1 MSENDDKS
9 PPEEIDLE
17 ELEWDDA
24 LADWE
29 TELDDSAEAKAPPL
43 PQGSGEPSR
52 ALYRPPS
59 PDEKFAQRAPRAP
72 VAPKPSPKP
81 VDLADF
87 PSFDEEDDEEMEST
101 RIASIPQEL
110 INSLV
115 EKSDEA
121 RGSMPTKPP
130 PPLPTSGR
138 KPGPG
143 ASAPD
148 ASAAKPAPS
157 KPAKVAPPVDL
168 DLDGLLEGLDQ
179 ETRAYPDAVRAT
191 PAPRRPSTPAPERPL
206 GASDAEADF
215 FGSAPPPP
223 ATPEEAFFGEAAL
236 DADAGEHR
244 SKAADET
251 FDPFAPADEAP
262 GAQAPADEG
271 VVSSFGD
278 DAGASDAGD
287 DADEDAR
294 DDARDD
300 AFTPPR
306 TRMAD
311 LSGLA
316 KASAEDRAEADDTSD
331 ADRGSRPTRPP
342 VPGLPG
348 AEAGSKPAF
357 RPPSI
362 PKPSLLKP
370 RAPKLGI
377 PKPGGAAKGRIPKP
391 GIPKPGIP
399 RPGIP
404 KPGGIPRPGAGLPK
418 PALPRPGIP
427 KPKLPRPG
435 ASLPKPPFPIG
446 APGDEAEEASAAE
459 ALDAGDRPTPVPGGP
474 AAAEPTAREAG
485 DRPTPVPGEPSPE
498 APAEEAAEAVEIGDR
513 PTPVPSS
520 EAPAKPAKPTGP
532 RGPAFAS
539 AELDLGLAELDA
551 LLESEVPPPPLPT
564 EDAPVEAAPREPAID
579 DAPEL
584 AVESEDEPPSDAE
597 ASEDALVAEVEAP
610 ADGERDEDGDEPE
623 LAVAEEDAEE
633 DEEDELVIEAG
644 EVDDEDWAEIAETA
658 EIDDEEW
665 AEIEAAEAAQ
675 EEVVVEAEPD
685 RGALAARRSV
695 RSRKPRQ
702 ESFPMV
708 GSGPDA
714 LRLRVRLL
722 RDLAESKQ
730 GAVRARLLVGAA
742 ELAEQL
748 GEVEDARA
756 AYRAALEADPQDV
769 VATRALRR
777 DAVQRGAWEELA
789 TLFEAEAKLP
799 LGAWERAHAWTGL
812 AELRLGRLK
821 DVAGA
826 EAAAR
831 LALEAQPASVTAA
844 LLLAEARWRLG
855 KTAEAVEA
863 FAGARDVW
871 DDPDARAALAVEEA
885 RVKER
890 AGDEAGAREIFAWAN
905 EVDPEAL
912 DAWFGRA
919 RTGSRADADPR
930 GTVEALATLA
940 AYCGGALGEAVLTRA
955 SRVATRL
962 ARDPQLGVRL
972 LGQATGVV
980 PLQARAEAAAATG
993 DAELEQRA
1001 LEAWAGAAGGTDRA
1015 LALVRMAEVKA
1026 AAGDLDGADAALR
1039 DAALADGS
1047 LGTIRVVREVIA
1059 RRSGDVSRLVDA
1071 TQAGG
1076 ALASAA
1082 RVARDRSAV
1091 SRERELL
1098 EQASQDG
1105 VALVSVDVL
1114 TLDAAANEN
1123 DDAALDLSLRRQA
1136 DRVPPEQRAGSLL
1149 ALTDRAIARQ
1159 DLTAAEALLEEARQA
1174 AAGDP
1179 LALRPLGRLAL
1190 QRDPTVAAALWMEEA
1205 SVSDGTRSAFCATQA
1220 GRILAASGGDA
1231 LGAFRRALDA
1241 VAGYGPAAWA
1251 LKPHAIDMGDPL
1263 TLGEAHEQLAEGA
1276 VDPTDAASHL
1286 VRGALLRADADPSG
1300 AGALLDR
1307 ARQLAP
1313 GDAVLQSLLMRLAGS
1328 TSPAERA
1335 AMLKESAASAPAEL
1349 ARVYRLQAAA
1359 AFEDAG
1365 DPAAAAAELTAVA
1378 AEHEDDPIVRVAL
1391 DRVQIASGAV
1401 ARVAERRFA
1410 AVKQAESDDARVFA
1424 LEQLAELDL
1433 LERKDPASAVLSLQS
1448 ILETAPGHLPSLR
1461 ALYRYFAEHGRLED
1475 LGRVVEALALHVQ
1488 EGADVSAHLRLAR
1501 RLAHADPEAA
1511 GESADEILVSAGARA
1526 ELDLWLAPRV
1536 LAAARERGDIKLAR
1550 SAATALAAALSS
1562 ADERASARV
1571 RAAELT
1577 KDPETKE
1584 ATLREAVQASPKH
1597 PAAAE
1602 ALARH
1607 CVERGDDAAA
1617 AEALEAAAKA
1627 TEVRVRAAA
1636 LLDEAAKLWEGLN
1649 DSKRARAALELASER
1664 DVTHGD
1670 IFARLQ
1676 SMLQVD
1682 GDQERLADLYGAR
1695 LAAGGEP
1702 DELVSLYLEQASLR
1716 TAISDSAGAKASLRS
1731 ALGIEPERIEALR
1744 DLAQLCLDDEDWRGA
1759 AEVLIRIARIRKE
1772 REELRWVFFTLGD
1785 IYDQHMPDPR
1795 RAEAAFRRVLKLLP
1809 RDVPA
1814 MERLAKLYE
1823 REGQLENAAQM
1834 LAQLAQLDVDPDS
1847 NRGHRL
1853 QLAAV
1858 HERLGD
1864 ARKAEQ
1870 VLEEARKNAPTDL
1883 GVLKGL
1889 ADFYERQGA
1898 SNALAMHLGRAVND
1912 YRHALEADL
1921 ADAAAWPGLV
1931 EVLQWREQTDAAACA
1946 ASAAQA
1952 IGVMDV
1958 EMSKLVDARGAA
1970 QGVGQAA
1977 AKSDLDELLA
1987 PSALNAPTRAV
1998 FKLAGDALEK
2008 ALPFDVAAYR
2018 AQKVDG
2024 RDTSIRPLANEVSR
2038 WFGFGTYELY
2048 VTSAAPRVCVP
2059 VHSNPCTLLIGSEL
2073 IGITDDREKL
2083 FVLARAFRIAKA
2095 QLSVVVRAQP
2105 HEVNALLGGLVQSY
2119 DPHHSPAGVDPAHV
2133 AEAARRV
2140 TKHINRKARDELGP
2154 LVYEMAGRPGH
2165 DPSGL
2170 AMAASEW
2177 GNRVGLLASGS
2188 APAGISALAK
2198 LSGEREL
2205 PTDTASRLAL
2215 VTRFPEA
2222 SALLEF
2228 AISDAHFE
2236 ARRRSGIG

>member
-9 PPEEIDLE
+9 PGEIELD

-43 PQGSGEPSR
+43 PQTSEPSR

-59 PDEKFAQRAPRAP
+59 PDDTFAKRSPRAP
-72 VAPKPSPKP
+72 APPPPKP
-81 VDLADF
+81 VNLDDF
-87 PSFDEEDDEEMEST
+87 PGLDEEDDEEMEST

-115 EKSDEA
+115 GKDAADEE
-121 RGSMPTKPP
+121 RGAQPTKPP
-130 PPLPTSGR
+130 PPLPISGR
-138 KPGPG
+138 KPAGR
-143 ASAPD
+143 APERE
-148 ASAAKPAPS
+148 PAPARAA
-157 KPAKVAPPVDL
+157 PPPVDL
-168 DLDGLLEGLDQ
+168 DLDGLLDGLDE
-179 ETRAYPDAVRAT
+179 ETRAYPSDVRAPT
-191 PAPRRPSTPAPERPL
+191 PRRPSTPAPERPL
-206 GASDAEADF
+206 AGTDAEAEF

-223 ATPEEAFFGEAAL
+223 ATPEEAFFGEPAL
-236 DADAGEHR
+236 EKDAEEG
-244 SKAADET
+244 
-251 FDPFAPADEAP
+251 FDPFGAP
-262 GAQAPADEG
+262 GDGQDFDEG
-271 VVSSFGD
+271 
-278 DAGASDAGD
+278 AARTRM
-287 DADEDAR
+287 ADLSEVAR
-294 DDARDD
+294 QSAPPEEPQE
-300 AFTPPR
+300 ANEEAEEEPEPR

-311 LSGLA
+311 LSA
-316 KASAEDRAEADDTSD
+316 IAEEAEADAGERPTKPPAAG
-331 ADRGSRPTRPP
+331 ADEAGTRPTRPP
-342 VPGLPG
+342 
-348 AEAGSKPAF
+348 EAGAAGAAKPAF
-357 RPPSI
+357 RAPSI

-370 RAPKLGI
+370 RI
-377 PKPGGAAKGRIPKP
+377 PKPGLTKP
-391 GIPKPGIP
+391 GAKPTIPKPGIP
-399 RPGIP
+399 RPGGIP
-404 KPGGIPRPGAGLPK
+404 KPKGIPRPGGFPKPGLPPK
-418 PALPRPGIP
+418 LPTPGKLGLPRPGQP
-427 KPKLPRPG
+427 K
-435 ASLPKPPFPIG
+435 KPAIAPP
-446 APGDEAEEASAAE
+446 APPPTPPGDLPSELTAEETEPATPERVTPLPAAGLPAAGLPAAGLPAAE
-459 ALDAGDRPTPVPGGP
+459 PVPPPLPTAEAPTAERPTPVPE
-474 AAAEPTAREAG
+474 AEPTPAAK
-485 DRPTPVPGEPSPE
+485 DD
-498 APAEEAAEAVEIGDR
+498 AAKDDAEEEEIAAAQTP
-513 PTPVPSS
+513 PT
-520 EAPAKPAKPTGP
+520 PTGP
-532 RGPAFAS
+532 RKPAFES
-539 AELDLGLAELDA
+539 AELDMGLAELDA
-551 LLESEVPPPPLPT
+551 LIESEIPPPPLPS
-564 EDAPVEAAPREPAID
+564 D
-579 DAPEL
+579 DA
-584 AVESEDEPPSDAE
+584 
-597 ASEDALVAEVEAP
+597 VEAP
-610 ADGERDEDGDEPE
+610 AVEAPELELGEPPQDEPE
-623 LAVAEEDAEE
+623 DDEPAIAVAETEEEE
-633 DEEDELVIEAG
+633 DDEPAIAVAEADDDEDELVVESG
-644 EVDDEDWAEIAETA
+644 EVDDEEWAELAEA
-658 EIDDEEW
+658 GELDDEEW
-665 AEIEAAEAAQ
+665 AEIEAAEAAEQ
-675 EEVVVEAEPD
+675 EAAAAAPD

-708 GSGPDA
+708 GDGPEA
-714 LRLRVRLL
+714 MRLRMRLL
-722 RDLAESKQ
+722 RDLAESKE
-730 GAVRARLLVGAA
+730 GPVRARLLVGAA

-748 GEVEDARA
+748 GEGEDARDG
-756 AYRAALEADPQDV
+756 YRAALEADPSDV
-769 VATRALRR
+769 VALRALRR
-777 DAVQRGAWEELA
+777 DAVLREAWDEVA
-789 TLFEAEAKLP
+789 ASFEKEAALP
-799 LGAWERAHAWTGL
+799 LSAWERALAWTGL
-812 AELRLGRLK
+812 AELKLGRLE
-821 DVAGA
+821 DPEGA
-826 EAAAR
+826 EAAASK
-831 LALEAQPASVTAA
+831 ALEAQPLSVTATI
-844 LLLAEARWRLG
+844 LLAEARWRQG
-855 KTAEAVEA
+855 KTREAVQP
-863 FAGARDVW
+863 FAAARDVW
-871 DDPDARAALAVEEA
+871 DDPDGRAALAVEEA
-885 RVKER
+885 RALER

-919 RTGSRADADPR
+919 RAGSRADSDPR

-940 AYCGGALGEAVLTRA
+940 AYCGGSLGEAVLTRA

-962 ARDPQLGVRL
+962 ANDPQLGVRL

-980 PLQARAEAAAATG
+980 PLQARADAAAATG
-993 DAELEQRA
+993 DRELEREA
-1001 LEAWAGAAGGTDRA
+1001 LEAWSGAAGGTDRA

-1071 TQAGG
+1071 TQSGG

-1082 RVARDRSAV
+1082 RVARDRGAV
-1091 SRERELL
+1091 ARERELL
-1098 EQASQDG
+1098 AQASQDG

-1114 TLDAAANEN
+1114 TLDAAANDG
-1123 DDAALDLSLRRQA
+1123 DDAAIDLGLRRQA

-1149 ALTDRAIARQ
+1149 ALTERAVGRE
-1159 DLTAAEALLEEARQA
+1159 DLEAAYALLEEARQVA
-1174 AAGDP
+1174 SGDP

-1190 QRDPTVAAALWMEEA
+1190 QRDATAAAALWMEEA
-1205 SVSDGTRSAFCATQA
+1205 SVSDGARSAFCATQA
-1220 GRILAASGGDA
+1220 GRILTTAGGDA

-1241 VAGYGPAAWA
+1241 VSGYGPAAWA
-1251 LKPHAIDMGDPL
+1251 LKPLAVELGDPL
-1263 TLGEAHEQLAEGA
+1263 TLGEAHEQLAEAA

-1313 GDAVLQSLLMRLAGS
+1313 GDGVLQSLLMRLAGS

-1335 AMLKESAASAPAEL
+1335 AMLTESAASAPAEL

-1359 AFEDAG
+1359 AYEDAG
-1365 DPAAAAAELTAVA
+1365 DPAAAAEQLKAVA
-1378 AEHEDDPIVRVAL
+1378 TEHADDPIVRVAL
-1391 DRVQIASGAV
+1391 DRVEIAAGAV

-1410 AVKQAESDDARVFA
+1410 AVKEAADDEARVFA
-1424 LEQLAELDL
+1424 LERLAELDR
-1433 LERKDPASAVLSLQS
+1433 LERNDPASAVLSLQS

-1461 ALYRYFAEHGRLED
+1461 ALFRYFAEHGRLED
-1475 LGRVVEALALHVQ
+1475 LGRVTEALALHVQ
-1488 EGADVSAHLRLAR
+1488 GGADVTAHLRLAR
-1501 RLAHADPEAA
+1501 RLAYADAEAP
-1511 GESADEILVSAGARA
+1511 GESADDVLIEAGKRA

-1536 LAAARERGDIKLAR
+1536 LAAARERGEAGLAR
-1550 SAATALAAALSS
+1550 KAAAALASALSS
-1562 ADERASARV
+1562 PDERASARV

-1577 KDPETKE
+1577 SDAETKE
-1584 ATLREAVQASPKH
+1584 SILREAVQSSPQH
-1597 PAAAE
+1597 PTAAE
-1602 ALARH
+1602 ALARA
-1607 CVERGDDAAA
+1607 CVARGDDAAA

-1627 TEVRVRAAA
+1627 TEVRGRAAA
-1636 LLDEAAKLWEGLN
+1636 LLDEAAKLWDEKVG
-1649 DSKRARAALELASER
+1649 DAARARAALELASER

-1670 IFARLQ
+1670 VFTRLQ
-1676 SMLQVD
+1676 GILETA
-1682 GDQERLADLYGAR
+1682 GDRERLAQLLGAR
-1695 LAAGGEP
+1695 ISAGGEP
-1702 DELVSLYLEQASLR
+1702 AELVALYLEQAELR
-1716 TAISDSAGAKASLRS
+1716 KSISDVTGAKASLRS
-1731 ALGIEPERIEALR
+1731 ALGLEPERIEALR
-1744 DLAQLCLDDEDWRGA
+1744 DLAELCLEDEDWRGA

-1870 VLEEARKNAPTDL
+1870 VLDEARKNAPTDL

-1889 ADFYERQGA
+1889 ADFYDRQGA

-1912 YRHALEADL
+1912 FRHALEADL
-1921 ADAAAWPGLV
+1921 GDAAAWPGLV
-1931 EVLQWREQTDAAACA
+1931 EILQWRGQTDAAACA

-1952 IGVMDV
+1952 VGVMDV

-1987 PSALNAPTRAV
+1987 PPALNAPTRAV

-2038 WFGFGTYELY
+2038 WFGFGAYELY

-2119 DPHHSPAGVDPAHV
+2119 DPHHAPAGVDPSHL

-2140 TKHINRKARDELGP
+2140 SKHVNRKVRDELGP
-2154 LVYEMAGRPGH
+2154 LVYEMAGRPGY
-2165 DPSGL
+2165 DPAGL

-2205 PTDTASRLAL
+2205 PADTPARLAL